1 MVKSQARAVRTVS
14 GVFSEQLAR
23 PTQKGWKVRA
33 QAGSAESLGAGVVPG
48 AKKRVMMSGATSGS
62 ESSLV

>member
-1 MVKSQARAVRTVS
+1 MS